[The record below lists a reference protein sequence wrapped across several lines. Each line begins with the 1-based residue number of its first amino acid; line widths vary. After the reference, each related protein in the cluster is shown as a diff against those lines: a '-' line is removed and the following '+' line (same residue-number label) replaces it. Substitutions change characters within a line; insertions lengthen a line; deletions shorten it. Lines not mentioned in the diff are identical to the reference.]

1 MMAKNKP
8 SGYVPCESVLKEINR
23 LAEANANDSKWLF
36 ISEWCM
42 NNTLGGDAYREVYDV
57 HHKVFETIAA
67 ENKEADRL
75 IDFDLRFAVAK
86 NLEKVIVEDFGKGC
100 LDAINKAS

>member
-1 MMAKNKP
+1 MAKKKP
-8 SGYVPCESVLKEINR
+8 SGYVPCKSVLKEINR

-42 NNTLGGDAYREVYDV
+42 NNTLGGDAYREVYQV
-57 HHKVFETIAA
+57 HYNVFKTIADA
-67 ENKEADRL
+67 NKEADRL

-86 NLEKVIVEDFGKGC
+86 NLEKVILEDFGKEC